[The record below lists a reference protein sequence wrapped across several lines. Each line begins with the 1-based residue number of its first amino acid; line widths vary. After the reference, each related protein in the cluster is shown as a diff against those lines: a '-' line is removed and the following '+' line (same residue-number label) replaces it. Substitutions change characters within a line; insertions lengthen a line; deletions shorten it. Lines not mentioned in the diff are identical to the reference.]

1 MGGFWGGLILFVVGG
16 VGGMCFVRVLV
27 PLCVVWVHACVC
39 VGGGGD
45 VGGDV
50 GRCAGVLVWLRRVAS
65 GGV

>member
-1 MGGFWGGLILFVVGG
+1 MGGFWGGADFVCRRGGGGDVLCSRSCSVVRG
-16 VGGMCFVRVLV
+16 VGV
-27 PLCVVWVHACVC
+27 CVC
-39 VGGGGD
+39 VCGGGGD